1 MDYNIIKLLNIEDKD
16 IHIIDFFIDGNTKTF
31 VIEKFLKPEFCP
43 ACHSKGIYSR
53 SINHPMLQDGFNIKI
68 ILRQRKWHC
77 TNPDCGIYFNDQFT
91 FVSSHKQSS
100 NITDFLILKELK
112 NINLTVSD
120 VAKRFNVSDT
130 YVHYLLRQYL
140 NIQRLPLPEILSID
154 EVHLGI
160 DYNHNYTLVLF
171 DFLTG
176 DIIDLLPN
184 RLEETTNPYFLSIPL
199 EERKNVK
206 YLICNM
212 YNPYINYTK
221 RYFPESIV
229 IIDSFHVVSWL
240 LKLIG
245 QYIKAVKKKYQERDK
260 ANYINFLKEHN
271 RINDEETLRKLPVSK
286 EVYLINNF
294 KWLILRNNC
303 TIDYQERPRYN
314 HKLKMYLNTY
324 DYEKML
330 FDLGNNFKYIR
341 DLKEKYINFNCTL
354 EEDKNKIEADLNK
367 IIEEYSKSKL
377 ILFRDFSKLLQK
389 NKERIINSFTYV
401 TDKNGEKRRRSNGPI
416 EGYNRIPKDYKRN
429 ARGFENF
436 ESVRI
441 RLIWSN
447 RKK

>member
-1 MDYNIIKLLNIEDKD
+1 M
-16 IHIIDFFIDGNTKTF
+16 
-31 VIEKFLKPEFCP
+31 
-43 ACHSKGIYSR
+43 
-53 SINHPMLQDGFNIKI
+53 
-68 ILRQRKWHC
+68 
-77 TNPDCGIYFNDQFT
+77 
-91 FVSSHKQSS
+91 
-100 NITDFLILKELK
+100 
-112 NINLTVSD
+112 
-120 VAKRFNVSDT
+120 
-130 YVHYLLRQYL
+130 
-140 NIQRLPLPEILSID
+140 
-154 EVHLGI
+154 
-160 DYNHNYTLVLF
+160 
-171 DFLTG
+171 
-176 DIIDLLPN
+176 PN

-199 EERKNVK
+199 EERKNIK
-206 YLICNM
+206 YLICDR

-245 QYIKAVKKKYQERDK
+245 QYIKTVKKKYQERDK

-294 KWLILRNNC
+294 KWLILRNNS
-303 TIDYQERPRYN
+303 TIDYQEQPRYN

-330 FDLGNNFKYIR
+330 FDLDNNFKYIR

-367 IIEEYSKSKL
+367 IIKEYSKSKL

-389 NKERIINSFTYV
+389 NKEGLINSFTYV
-401 TDKNGEKRRRSNGPI
+401 TDKNGEKRRLSNGPI

-441 RLIWSN
+441 RLI
-447 RKK
+447 